1 MNRTVMNMPNNSLVA
16 LTKMFLFIVSVQ
28 RIVTEYE
35 DVYKNTVRVRV
46 NARVVG
52 CIIRVQEQM
61 NK

>member
-1 MNRTVMNMPNNSLVA
+1 MNMPNNSLVA

-46 NARVVG
+46 NVRVVG

>member
-1 MNRTVMNMPNNSLVA
+1 MNMPNNSLVA

-35 DVYKNTVRVRV
+35 DVYENTVRVRV
-46 NARVVG
+46 NVRVVG

>member
-1 MNRTVMNMPNNSLVA
+1 MNMPNNSLVA

-35 DVYKNTVRVRV
+35 DVYENTVRVNV
-46 NARVVG
+46 RVVG